1 MTMHLMSH
9 AYSTINSRK
18 RKPKMTKAN
27 IAKWTEECRQHNKLM
42 KRIDSSRKTL
52 EEYIDYIHGIAPKR
66 NPLKDWKPMEVK
78 TNYFQ
83 EQSKKHREMYPSAK
97 INTYSGGCN
106 KREPLYYTGE
116 RKLLGIATMHKSNAV
131 PIFADDKQQAI
142 DIARMRRG

>member
-83 EQSKKHREMYPSAK
+83 AFL
-97 INTYSGGCN
+97 YSLLDFYQTQGFGLI
-106 KREPLYYTGE
+106 KYTFPF
-116 RKLLGIATMHKSNAV
+116 S
-131 PIFADDKQQAI
+131 
-142 DIARMRRG
+142 